1 MKDNKHNIKCKNNSD
16 AVYVGSSLTVRNPL
30 FVME

>member
-1 MKDNKHNIKCKNNSD
+1 MKDNKQQTDKNNTD
-16 AVYVGSSLTVRNPL
+16 AVYVESSLTVRNPL